1 MIRIALLLLL
11 AGLPLAAPAQTI
23 YKWVD
28 EKGVTHFSET
38 PPPDGKA
45 TKVEV
50 KPPGTEKPRADNWR
64 EREIESRQRR
74 TEREVAER
82 NEAEARKRAEAE
94 RLQQCRRAQ
103 DALDAL
109 NNSRRIYELDD
120 KGERVYMEDK
130 DRPAAI
136 EKWSREQEKNCR

>member
-1 MIRIALLLLL
+1 VIRIALLCLALL
-11 AGLPLAAPAQTI
+11 PFAAAAQTI

-28 EKGVTHFSET
+28 EKGVTHFSEN

-45 TKVEV
+45 DKIEV
-50 KPPGTEKPRADNWR
+50 KPVGTPTPRADNWKDR
-64 EREIESRQRR
+64 ELEFRQRK

-82 NEAEARKRAEAE
+82 NEAESRKRAEAQ

-103 DALDAL
+103 DALDSL
-109 NNSRRIYELDD
+109 RNSRRIYDLDD

-136 EKWSREQEKNCR
+136 EKWSLEQEKNCR

>member
-1 MIRIALLLLL
+1 MIRIALLWL
-11 AGLPLAAPAQTI
+11 AFLPLAALAQTM

-28 EKGVTHFSET
+28 EKGVTHYSES

-45 TKVEV
+45 TKLEV
-50 KPPGTEKPRADNWR
+50 KPVGTEKPRTDNWKD
-64 EREIESRQRR
+64 REIEFRQRQ

-82 NEAEARKRAEAE
+82 SEAESRRRAEAE
-94 RLQQCRRAQ
+94 RKQQCRRAQ
-103 DALDAL
+103 DALDSL
-109 NNSRRIYELDD
+109 RNSRRIYDLDD

-136 EKWSREQEKNCR
+136 EKWSREEERNCR

>member
-1 MIRIALLLLL
+1 MIRIALLSLVL
-11 AGLPLAAPAQTI
+11 LPLAAGAQAL

-28 EKGVTHFSET
+28 EKGVTHFSEA

-50 KPPGTEKPRADNWR
+50 RPVGTEKPRADNWK
-64 EREIESRQRR
+64 ERELESRQRR

-82 NEAEARKRAEAE
+82 NEAESRGRAQAQ
-94 RLQQCRRAQ
+94 RQQQCRRSQ
-103 DALDAL
+103 EALDSL
-109 NNSRRIYELDD
+109 RNSRRIYDLDD

-136 EKWSREQEKNCR
+136 EKWSREQEQNCR